1 VYTSNIF
8 AILGLRS
15 LYFALSGIMDYFY
28 YLKYALAGIL
38 SFIGIKMCANELA
51 SELGSSFHI
60 SNFFSLGIIVTF
72 LTVSIL
78 LSIAVKKKR
87 EKKALN

>member
-1 VYTSNIF
+1 MIEASDLIFAVDSIPAVLRFREDVFIVYTSNIF

-28 YLKYALAGIL
+28 YLKYALWIL

-51 SELGSSFHI
+51 PNLVVIPHQ
-60 SNFFSLGIIVTF
+60 
-72 LTVSIL
+72 
-78 LSIAVKKKR
+78 
-87 EKKALN
+87 